1 MEDRKKRVKKL
12 IEDKGIL
19 WTAIHIF
26 KTQVKE
32 KISDKYTI
40 WNKKNELLTNDDKT
54 IIDLPSHTVDENK
67 RIWNN
72 YDWEKKGEEWT
83 VEVQKYKGME
93 PTKWK
98 KNLIDEM
105 MIKHIQK
112 NSVILEIGPGGGRW
126 SKELINLSKNL
137 ILADITQKC
146 LDICQDQFKE
156 NNNIEYRLIE
166 GNLDFIGSDSID
178 YVWSYD
184 VFVHINPTDIEKYIK
199 DFQRILKPGGVAIIH
214 HSGTFSDYT
223 DKNKGWR
230 AFIGGKQFAHMVEK
244 YQMSLTEQNIQLVHL
259 QGDIISIF
267 TKVK

>member
-126 SKELINLSKNL
+126 SK
-137 ILADITQKC
+137 
-146 LDICQDQFKE
+146 
-156 NNNIEYRLIE
+156 
-166 GNLDFIGSDSID
+166 
-178 YVWSYD
+178 
-184 VFVHINPTDIEKYIK
+184 
-199 DFQRILKPGGVAIIH
+199 
-214 HSGTFSDYT
+214 
-223 DKNKGWR
+223 
-230 AFIGGKQFAHMVEK
+230 
-244 YQMSLTEQNIQLVHL
+244 
-259 QGDIISIF
+259 
-267 TKVK
+267 